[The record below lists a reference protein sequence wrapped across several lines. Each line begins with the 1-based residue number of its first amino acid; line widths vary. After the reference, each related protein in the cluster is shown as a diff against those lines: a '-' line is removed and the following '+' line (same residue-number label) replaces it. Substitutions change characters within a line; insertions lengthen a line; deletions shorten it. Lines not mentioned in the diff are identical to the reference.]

1 MVAAMMGSW
10 VLCSDRGG
18 DLCLWNIGLEGG
30 SFCWPSNDRNLAWW
44 SLLFVS
50 LYWAQIKWKK
60 FVPTRKKDSSPI
72 TRLGSFCVLCFLL
85 ICGWNWRIGAF
96 YVSLCLYVCT
106 SKRTS
111 PLSVRVCNVSI
122 SPGNINKL
130 DGKVFLRKFHSDWF
144 IETNMH
150 LAKLNISNTSRM

>member
-1 MVAAMMGSW
+1 M
-10 VLCSDRGG
+10 
-18 DLCLWNIGLEGG
+18 
-30 SFCWPSNDRNLAWW
+30 
-44 SLLFVS
+44 
-50 LYWAQIKWKK
+50 
-60 FVPTRKKDSSPI
+60 
-72 TRLGSFCVLCFLL
+72 
-85 ICGWNWRIGAF
+85 
-96 YVSLCLYVCT
+96 SLCLYVCT

-150 LAKLNISNTSRM
+150 LAKENISNTSRM